1 MEQPSTLETILAAG
15 VIILVLFWW
24 GPGIKGA
31 LQQSQNADKDWKG
44 FLIPIFVVILFVVFL
59 VKMV

>member
-1 MEQPSTLETILAAG
+1 MEQPSTLEAVLAAA

-31 LQQSQNADKDWKG
+31 LQQSQNAEKDWKG
-44 FLIPIFVVILFVVFL
+44 FLIPIAVVILFVIFL